1 MSLKNLDYLSP
12 PITLFYYG
20 NRRHSTIF
28 GFILTL
34 FLFIITVFYI
44 IFLILNICNHE
55 VSNFMFYRNYI
66 TDVSH
71 YYFNDSTGIFHYFQI
86 FDTKT
91 QSFGEYNTK
100 YVRIIMSRLY
110 KTYQENKDNLYE
122 NEHWV
127 YGLCRKGID
136 NQNIDNDV
144 FDEEISKSF
153 ELGACLRYY
162 YNSINHTYIKIEDKI
177 NFKYPY
183 LIHGAGNNNNLFLET
198 VVEKCQNT
206 SLTNEIFGEC
216 GSQNEIEEYFEKY
229 QGIYLQLL
237 ERQVNTDNYKKPILQ
252 YIYGIGARLNND
264 SVSVNNINLSPFEI
278 EIKKGILVPKTKK
291 IITYTLD
298 DNRKATWESKDNK
311 KILSIFD
318 YWIQNSGQVLKGG
331 YRNIYD
337 ILPNIGGLIQ
347 LIHLIFYSINYIY
360 NKYIT
365 IIDCNKA
372 IFKMINADD
381 PKEIH
386 TKKEFLDYVLSIR
399 DEVKFREDSRI
410 LAAIKK
416 RDSIFITKKAR
427 QKKNSQIKTIISNQ
441 EDDKHN
447 NFSNSH
453 DIMSNFPNNNLIMN
467 NITVIKNIKSKH
479 SNKFNYNENRFDD
492 LNRITFQDKEAI
504 SSQFSNQIKE
514 YIHTK
519 HKSFKSEPL
528 NSTVTSHFISF
539 FNFVMSLFRHPNKKR
554 IFYILN
560 HFRRKILGEEH
571 IFKANIIL
579 YHLEK
584 YFDVKETKKI
594 DILDLYDNL

>member
-1 MSLKNLDYLSP
+1 MSIKNLDYLSP

-20 NRRHSTIF
+20 NRRHATIF

-34 FLFIITVFYI
+34 LLFIISIFYI
-44 IFLILNICNHE
+44 IFLMFNICNHE
-55 VSNFMFYRNYI
+55 ISYFMFYRNYI
-66 TDVSH
+66 TDISH

-91 QSFGEYNTK
+91 NTFGEYNTK

-110 KTYQENKDNLYE
+110 KTYQENKGNLYE

-144 FDEEISKSF
+144 FDENISKSF
-153 ELGACLRYY
+153 EIGACLRYY
-162 YNSINHTYIKIEDKI
+162 YDSINHTYIKIEDKS

-183 LIHGAGNNNNLFLET
+183 LIHGAGNNNNLYLET
-198 VVEKCQNT
+198 IVEKCQNS
-206 SLTNEIFGEC
+206 SLTNEIFGDC
-216 GSQNEIEEYFEKY
+216 GTQNEIEEYFEKY
-229 QGIYLQLL
+229 KGIYLQLL
-237 ERQVNTDNYKKPILQ
+237 ERQENTDNYNKPVLQ
-252 YIYGIGARLNND
+252 YINGIGASLNND
-264 SVSVNNINLSPFEI
+264 SVSVNNINLCPFEI
-278 EIKKGILVPKTKK
+278 EIKRGLFVPKTKK

-337 ILPNIGGLIQ
+337 VLPNIGGLIQ

-381 PKEIH
+381 PKEMH
-386 TKKEFLDYVLSIR
+386 TKKAFLDHVLSIR

-410 LAAIKK
+410 VAAMKK

-427 QKKNSQIKTIISNQ
+427 QKKNSQIKTIMTNQ
-441 EDDKHN
+441 EESGKNN

-453 DIMSNFPNNNLIMN
+453 DLMSNFPNNNLIMN

-479 SNKFNYNENRFDD
+479 SNKFNYNVEE
-492 LNRITFQDKEAI
+492 LNRITFQDKETI
-504 SSQFSNQIKE
+504 STQFSNQIKE
-514 YIHTK
+514 YIYTK
-519 HKSFKSEPL
+519 NKLFKTEPL

-539 FNFVMSLFRHPNKKR
+539 FNYVMSLFRHPTKKR

-571 IFKANIIL
+571 MFKANIIL

-594 DILDLYDNL
+594 DILELYDNL